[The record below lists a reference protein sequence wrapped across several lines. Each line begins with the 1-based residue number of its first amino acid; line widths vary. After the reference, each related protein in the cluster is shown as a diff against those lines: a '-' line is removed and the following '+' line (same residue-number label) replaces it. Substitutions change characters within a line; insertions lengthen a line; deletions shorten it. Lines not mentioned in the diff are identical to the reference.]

1 MAQNKGVAGRSQS
14 KARFANL
21 LGQQTGC
28 PVIVK
33 SASNKP
39 EIEDPE
45 EVDPD
50 EVGEN
55 GIETGEGDE
64 TELNGLLEIPDEDE
78 EIENQ
83 QGNDPKNNDANSVE
97 ELTIMNKKI
106 LKNVKKIIAQNDTLI
121 ALLQAESKNPSKK
134 SKKEAEEVEEVSDE
148 EEVDEKPSKKKHS
161 HKEKEEKPSKKS
173 KKSKK
178 DEVEDSSEEFKLVRK
193 HGTVSKV
200 KGYPLKMLGDEP
212 GEGLKLSKN
221 AELEKIKSAKA
232 IKKCEIS
239 GNLPDEGMWTIV
251 YDKENCWLVEASVV
265 DVKD

>member
-50 EVGEN
+50 EVGED
-55 GIETGEGDE
+55 GIEEGEGDE
-64 TELNGLLEIPDEDE
+64 TELNGSLEIPDEDE

-83 QGNDPKNNDANSVE
+83 QGNDPQNKGANGVE

-134 SKKEAEEVEEVSDE
+134 SKKEVEEVEEVE

-161 HKEKEEKPSKKS
+161 HKEKEKAPKKSSKKE
-173 KKSKK
+173 
-178 DEVEDSSEEFKLVRK
+178 DEESDTSEFKLVRK

>member
-50 EVGEN
+50 EVGED
-55 GIETGEGDE
+55 GIEEGEGDE
-64 TELNGLLEIPDEDE
+64 TELNGSLEIPDEDE

-83 QGNDPKNNDANSVE
+83 QGNDPQNNGANGVE

-134 SKKEAEEVEEVSDE
+134 TKKEVEEVEEVE

-161 HKEKEEKPSKKS
+161 HKEKEEKAPKKSSKKEEES
-173 KKSKK
+173 DTS
-178 DEVEDSSEEFKLVRK
+178 EFKLVRK

>member
-134 SKKEAEEVEEVSDE
+134 SKKEVEEVEEVE

-161 HKEKEEKPSKKS
+161 HKEKEEKAPKKSSKKEEES
-173 KKSKK
+173 DTS
-178 DEVEDSSEEFKLVRK
+178 EFKLVRK

>member
-1 MAQNKGVAGRSQS
+1 MAQNKGIAGRSQS

-50 EVGEN
+50 EVGED
-55 GIETGEGDE
+55 GIEEGEGDE
-64 TELNGLLEIPDEDE
+64 TELNGSLEIPDEDE

-83 QGNDPKNNDANSVE
+83 QGNDPQNNGANGVE

-134 SKKEAEEVEEVSDE
+134 SKKEVEEVEEVE

-161 HKEKEEKPSKKS
+161 HKEKEEKAPKKSSKKE
-173 KKSKK
+173 
-178 DEVEDSSEEFKLVRK
+178 DEESDTSEFKLVRK

-239 GNLPDEGMWTIV
+239 VNLPDEGMWTIV

>member
-1 MAQNKGVAGRSQS
+1 MAQNKGIAGRSQS

-39 EIEDPE
+39 EIEDLE

-50 EVGEN
+50 EVGED
-55 GIETGEGDE
+55 GIEEGEGDE
-64 TELNGLLEIPDEDE
+64 TELNGSLEIPDEDE

-83 QGNDPKNNDANSVE
+83 QGNDPQNNGANGVE

-134 SKKEAEEVEEVSDE
+134 SKKEVEEVEEVE

-161 HKEKEEKPSKKS
+161 HKEKEEKAPKKSSKKEEES
-173 KKSKK
+173 DTS
-178 DEVEDSSEEFKLVRK
+178 EFKLVRK